1 MTLTVTINLPPE
13 VEAELRQSIAH
24 HDTERVRQML
34 TDALAPTVEAL
45 LNEGP
50 TLFSDDHEWDALAD
64 QLVDTVTTALPKSL
78 PILSDYATS
87 RAGIYEEHP

>member
-1 MTLTVTINLPPE
+1 MTLTVTLNLPPD
-13 VEAELRQSIAH
+13 VEAELWQSIAH

-34 TDALAPTVEAL
+34 TDALTPTVEAL
-45 LNEGP
+45 LKQGAVP
-50 TLFSDDHEWDALAD
+50 VDDTHEWDVLAD
-64 QLVDTVTTALPKSL
+64 QLVETVAIATFKNS